1 MSRNTELEEKV
12 AQMEKGA
19 KIQRDVA
26 AVINER
32 AIAARDFQKSL
43 LAQVTK
49 YFNDRD
55 EPGKKLDSVLSLKY
69 IQHRLSRLMSDANPN
84 LVQDSEI
91 SGPINVVLEDKIK
104 RLTGDVERLTALAKN
119 DSNTI
124 KLQQV
129 RIRYLMK
136 KIAKMKGATKIRE
149 EILVL
154 EERLEAGCKKNEDEL
169 LALQKQ
175 RGAVDQKTKEK
186 IQT

>member
-1 MSRNTELEEKV
+1 
-12 AQMEKGA
+12 
-19 KIQRDVA
+19 
-26 AVINER
+26 
-32 AIAARDFQKSL
+32 
-43 LAQVTK
+43 
-49 YFNDRD
+49 
-55 EPGKKLDSVLSLKY
+55 
-69 IQHRLSRLMSDANPN
+69 MSDANPN

-154 EERLEAGCKKNEDEL
+154 EERLEAGRKKNEDEL

-175 RGAVDQKTKEK
+175 RDAVDQKTKGK
-186 IQT
+186 IQTWETQYRKVDYELFNREEELRMVEEDEEEE